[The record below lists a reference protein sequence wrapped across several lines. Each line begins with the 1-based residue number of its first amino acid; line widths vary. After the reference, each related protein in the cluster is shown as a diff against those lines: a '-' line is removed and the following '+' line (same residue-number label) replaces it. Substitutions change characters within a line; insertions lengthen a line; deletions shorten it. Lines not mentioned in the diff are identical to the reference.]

1 MQESL
6 YLPQLPKKTY
16 NQTGKASISK
26 DMITSVKFD
35 ENFGTIITYFNGNLK
50 LVDPINFNIDW
61 THDERNIS
69 HDDV

>member
-1 MQESL
+1 
-6 YLPQLPKKTY
+6 
-16 NQTGKASISK
+16 
-26 DMITSVKFD
+26 MITSVKFD